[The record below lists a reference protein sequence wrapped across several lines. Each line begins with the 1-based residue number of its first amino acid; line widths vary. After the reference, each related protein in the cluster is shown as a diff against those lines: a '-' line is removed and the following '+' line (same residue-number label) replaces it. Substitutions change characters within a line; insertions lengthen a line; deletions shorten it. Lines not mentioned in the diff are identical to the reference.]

1 MCYIEYNILRSEA
14 GEALNFIQYLR
25 CIGVGIDNRSTGHL
39 KVYQV
44 ACAHG
49 QPHFRCPESVIQ
61 YIHVHVC
68 TIQYMSIIMGV
79 MVDQKLQLNL
89 FCRHQGT
96 FRTREV
102 RRGFERGRKAPF
114 VPRPEN
120 FSKFWGFRALSDLPG
135 SEFGLFWGPGLSR
148 KITLLPHLLNI
159 LNPEFIWVSLSRA
172 GKIAV
177 KCPFF

>member
-102 RRGFERGRKAPF
+102 RRGFERGREAPF

-120 FSKFWGFRALSDLPG
+120 FSNF
-135 SEFGLFWGPGLSR
+135 
-148 KITLLPHLLNI
+148 
-159 LNPEFIWVSLSRA
+159 
-172 GKIAV
+172 
-177 KCPFF
+177 